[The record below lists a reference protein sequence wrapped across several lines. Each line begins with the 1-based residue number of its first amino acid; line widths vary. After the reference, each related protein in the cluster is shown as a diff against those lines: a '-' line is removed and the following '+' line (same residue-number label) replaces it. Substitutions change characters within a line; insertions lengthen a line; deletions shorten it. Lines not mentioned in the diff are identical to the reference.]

1 MARTKEAP
9 KKWYLLDGPM
19 GVWTV
24 LMTALLIFVAQG
36 LGSYVGAMPARQ
48 GLDQQEVPGWVL
60 NGGAGAGR
68 EVREFSRGPDIS
80 PGTMVDEH
88 NGTEL
93 SGRRQDTKRMY
104 NEETANARTFQE
116 RTYYYNGITRM
127 YNEETANAR
136 TFQERTYYY
145 NGITAPQ
152 AIAKK
157 RSKLRRLRIAAKV
170 TKIGVNY
177 KRIISEA
184 LPRERRLDPDEPAC
198 RLCQRRMR
206 TIKQLENHYRG
217 MKHREVLES
226 TQMNER
232 RRDCNRDHPRR
243 HERLVGEPGGTQQR
257 PPRTI
262 KHPGGGVYFPPEQQ
276 SE

>member
-1 MARTKEAP
+1 VRDTEEGGAFDTPETAAGAIKGKYPDFVMTGMNEFKMARTKEAP
-9 KKWYLLDGPM
+9 KKWCLLDGPM

-116 RTYYYNGITRM
+116 RTYYYNV
-127 YNEETANAR
+127 
-136 TFQERTYYY
+136 
-145 NGITAPQ
+145 ITAPQ
-152 AIAKK
+152 AIAKQK

-198 RLCQRRMR
+198 RLCQGRMR

-217 MKHREVLES
+217 RKHREVLES

-243 HERLVGEPGGTQQR
+243 HE
-257 PPRTI
+257 
-262 KHPGGGVYFPPEQQ
+262 
-276 SE
+276 S